1 MSFIWPAMLV
11 LLLSVPLFGL
21 VYVWLGRRR
30 RRFAERY
37 GSLGFVQEAAGRRLG
52 RRRHI
57 PPALFLTGLTVLM
70 IGLARPQAE
79 VSLPRIEGVVMLAF
93 DVSGS
98 MGADDFK
105 PTRLEAAKAVAQ
117 DFVERQPSSVQVGV
131 VAFSDSG
138 FAVQRPTSDQ
148 ATTLAAIH
156 RLTPQRG
163 TSLGQGILA
172 SLNAI
177 AKETGQAPLLVNSDT
192 AAEGEATPTPM
203 PAPTPM
209 PEGIFT
215 PAVIVLIT
223 DGENN
228 ISPDPLEAAQTAA
241 DRGVRIHTIG
251 VGSPQGTTL
260 HVNGFTVHTQ
270 LDEALLKQIAELTN
284 GVYYNAEN
292 EEDLR
297 TIYESLDPQWVIKPE
312 KMEVTSIFAGASI
325 LMLLVG
331 GAFSLVWFSRVP

>member
-11 LLLSVPLFGL
+11 LLLSVPLFGVL
-21 VYVWLGRRR
+21 YVWLGRRR

-37 GSLGFVQEAAGRRLG
+37 GSLGIVQEAAGRRLG

-57 PPALFLTGLTVLM
+57 PPALFLAGLTFLM

-79 VSLPRIEGVVMLAF
+79 VSLPKIEGIVMLAF

-98 MGADDFK
+98 MAADDFK
-105 PTRLEAAKAVAQ
+105 PTRLEAAKAVAM
-117 DFVERQPSSVQVGV
+117 DFVGRQPSSVQVGV

-138 FAVQRPTSDQ
+138 FAVQRPTNDQ
-148 ATTLAAIH
+148 ATILAAIN
-156 RLTPQRG
+156 RLAPQRG

-177 AKETGQAPLLVNSDT
+177 AKDTGQASLLENSSANGDAT
-192 AAEGEATPTPM
+192 ATP
-203 PAPTPM
+203 APTSTPM
-209 PEGIFT
+209 PEGIYT

-251 VGSPQGTTL
+251 VGSPAGTTL

-270 LDEALLKQIAELTN
+270 LDEALLQEIAKLTD

>member
-1 MSFIWPAMLV
+1 MSFIWPMMLV
-11 LLLSVPLFGL
+11 SLLSVPLFGL
-21 VYVWLGRRR
+21 LYVWLQRRR
-30 RRFAERY
+30 RRFAARY
-37 GSLGFVQEAAGRRLG
+37 GSLGIVQEAAGRRLG

-57 PPALFLTGLTVLM
+57 PPALFLAGLTMLM

-79 VSLPRIEGVVMLAF
+79 VSLPRIEGIVMLAF

-98 MGADDFK
+98 MAADDFK
-105 PTRLEAAKAVAQ
+105 PTRLEAAKAVAM
-117 DFVERQPSSVQVGV
+117 DFVGRQPSTVQLGV

-138 FAVQRPTSDQ
+138 FAVQRPTNDQ
-148 ATTLAAIH
+148 ATILAAIN

-177 AKETGQAPLLVNSDT
+177 AKETGQAPLLANSNTD
-192 AAEGEATPTPM
+192 GDATPTPV
-203 PAPTPM
+203 PTATPL
-209 PEGIFT
+209 PEGIYT

-228 ISPDPLEAAQTAA
+228 ISPDPLDAAQTAA
-241 DRGVRIHTIG
+241 DRGVRIHAIG
-251 VGSPQGTTL
+251 VGSPAGTTL

-270 LDEALLKQIAELTN
+270 LDEALLQEIAKLTD

-325 LMLLVG
+325 LILLLG

>member
-1 MSFIWPAMLV
+1 MMLV

-21 VYVWLGRRR
+21 LYVWLQRRR

-37 GSLGFVQEAAGRRLG
+37 GSLGIVQEAAGRRLG

-57 PPALFLTGLTVLM
+57 PPALFLAGLTTLM

-79 VSLPRIEGVVMLAF
+79 VSLPRIEGIVMLAF

-98 MGADDFK
+98 MAADDFK
-105 PTRLEAAKAVAQ
+105 PTRLEAAKAVAM
-117 DFVERQPSSVQVGV
+117 DFVERQPSSVQIGV

-138 FAVQRPTSDQ
+138 FAVQRPSNDQ
-148 ATTLAAIH
+148 ATILSAIN

-177 AKETGQAPLLVNSDT
+177 AKETGQAPLLANSNTD
-192 AAEGEATPTPM
+192 GDATPTPL
-203 PAPTPM
+203 PTPTPM
-209 PEGIFT
+209 PEGIYT

-228 ISPDPLEAAQTAA
+228 ISPDPLDAAQTAA
-241 DRGVRIHTIG
+241 DRGVRIHAIG
-251 VGSPQGTTL
+251 VGSAAGTTL

-270 LDEALLKQIAELTN
+270 LDEALLQEIAKLTD

-297 TIYESLDPQWVIKPE
+297 TIYESLDPEWVIKPE
-312 KMEVTSIFAGASI
+312 NMEVTSIFAGASI

>member
-1 MSFIWPAMLV
+1 MSFIWPMMLV

-21 VYVWLGRRR
+21 LYVWLQRRR

-37 GSLGFVQEAAGRRLG
+37 GSLGIVQEAAGRRLG

-57 PPALFLTGLTVLM
+57 PPALFLAGLTTLM

-79 VSLPRIEGVVMLAF
+79 VSLPRIEGIVMLAF

-98 MGADDFK
+98 MAADDFK
-105 PTRLEAAKAVAQ
+105 PTRLEAAKAVAM
-117 DFVERQPSSVQVGV
+117 DFVERQPSSVQIGV

-138 FAVQRPTSDQ
+138 FAVQRPSNDQ
-148 ATTLAAIH
+148 ATILSAIN

-177 AKETGQAPLLVNSDT
+177 AKETGQAPLLANSNTD
-192 AAEGEATPTPM
+192 GDATPTPL
-203 PAPTPM
+203 PTPTPM
-209 PEGIFT
+209 PEGIYT

-228 ISPDPLEAAQTAA
+228 ISPDPLDAAQTAA
-241 DRGVRIHTIG
+241 DRGVRIHAIG
-251 VGSPQGTTL
+251 VGSAAGTTL

-270 LDEALLKQIAELTN
+270 LDEALLQEIAKLTD

-297 TIYESLDPQWVIKPE
+297 TIYESLDPEWVIKPE
-312 KMEVTSIFAGASI
+312 NMEVTSIFAGASI

-331 GAFSLVWFSRVP
+331 AAFSLVWFSRVP